1 MGFAVTGQE
10 AIECVLDLPG
20 RPPAGPGCSAIADG
34 GVPLRSQPLL
44 HPREPTAMAVLVD
57 EPLWWW
63 RGRRWC
69 HLVSDESLDEL
80 HAFAARAGIPARG
93 FQGDHYDIPEEH
105 RPDVLAAGAIAVP
118 SRELL
123 RRLRAAG
130 LRLSPAQR
138 RARAAG

>member
-1 MGFAVTGQE
+1 M
-10 AIECVLDLPG
+10 
-20 RPPAGPGCSAIADG
+20 
-34 GVPLRSQPLL
+34 
-44 HPREPTAMAVLVD
+44 
-57 EPLWWW
+57 
-63 RGRRWC
+63 
-69 HLVSDESLDEL
+69 SDESLDEL

-93 FQGDHYDIPEEH
+93 FQGDHYDIPEER